1 MIINYDKKLYNFGN
15 LIQQWFEWDEDLC
28 YIHKQ
33 HNYEKKVTRETD
45 QNTIW
50 HKIYY
55 KKIKEDINFLYT
67 YYAFLKKYIKPLY
80 KNKIIFQA
88 IPCLRTH
95 LPNSIAIG
103 EYHKDKKY
111 REETWVEGVKELNY
125 YLPLTNTNQYNT
137 LWKESEEDKG
147 DFSPVLIN
155 PGQCLRW
162 DGCNLT
168 HGNKKNTS
176 KFTRISIDF
185 RIIDSANFKNS
196 NFTSINTKTPFKL
209 GGYYN
214 IL

>member
-1 MIINYDKKLYNFGN
+1 MIIDYDKKSYNFGS
-15 LIQQWFEWDEDLC
+15 LIQQWFEWNEDLC

-33 HNYEKKVTRETD
+33 HNYQETVTRKND

-88 IPCLRTH
+88 IPCLRIH
-95 LPNSIAIG
+95 LPNSIA
-103 EYHKDKKY
+103 
-111 REETWVEGVKELNY
+111 VKED
-125 YLPLTNTNQYNT
+125 
-137 LWKESEEDKG
+137 EG
-147 DFSPVLIN
+147 DFAPVLIN

-168 HGNKKNTS
+168 HGNKKNIS

-185 RIIDSANFKNS
+185 RIINSANFKNS
-196 NFTSINTKTPFKL
+196 NSASINTKTPFKL